1 MAASVAPLLS
11 AHDLSVLIDF
21 LLFGATLAC
30 VAIFHRHT
38 LAAALIGLGAIT
50 LKKLLGTGFNEGA
63 GFPGLFAHFAHEW
76 VLLANLFLLLVG
88 FALLARH
95 FEASRVPDWMPAALP
110 DNWTGG
116 FVLLTLVFVLSAFL
130 DNIAGALDR
139 RDRGKPCLQGSRPRR
154 LSRSNCRRGQRRR
167 GGQRHRRHDDD
178 NALDRRRQPALRA

>member
-1 MAASVAPLLS
+1 MAANIVPGFG

-38 LAAALIGLGAIT
+38 LSVALIGLGTIT
-50 LKKLLGTGFNEGA
+50 LKKFLGTGFNEGA
-63 GFPGLFAHFAHEW
+63 GFPGLFAHFANEW

-95 FEASRVPDWMPAALP
+95 FEASRVPDWMPAALS

-116 FVLLTLVFVLSAFL
+116 FVLLTLVFVLSSFL
-130 DNIAGALDR
+130 DKPLDHGGLAL
-139 RDRGKPCLQGSRPRR
+139 SRPIASAVIAVIMIGCILLFPQRAGR
-154 LSRSNCRRGQRRR
+154 ALSE
-167 GGQRHRRHDDD
+167 
-178 NALDRRRQPALRA
+178 

>member
-1 MAASVAPLLS
+1 MAANIVPGLG

-50 LKKLLGTGFNEGA
+50 LQKLLGTGFNEGA

-88 FALLARH
+88 FALVARH
-95 FEASRVPDWMPAALP
+95 
-110 DNWTGG
+110 
-116 FVLLTLVFVLSAFL
+116 LVGYHFGSNRCQQIFL
-130 DNIAGALDR
+130 FTE
-139 RDRGKPCLQGSRPRR
+139 PS
-154 LSRSNCRRGQRRR
+154 S
-167 GGQRHRRHDDD
+167 
-178 NALDRRRQPALRA
+178 

>member
-1 MAASVAPLLS
+1 VAYHLLS

-50 LKKLLGTGFNEGA
+50 LKKLLGTGFNEGSGLA
-63 GFPGLFAHFAHEW
+63 GLFAHYEHEW

-95 FEASRVPDWMPAALP
+95 FEESRIPDWMPAALP

-116 FVLLTLVFVLSAFL
+116 LCCWFSCSLSPRSST
-130 DNIAGALDR
+130 I
-139 RDRGKPCLQGSRPRR
+139 SPRR
-154 LSRSNCRRGQRRR
+154 
-167 GGQRHRRHDDD
+167 
-178 NALDRRRQPALRA
+178 